1 MLRKV
6 TTGAFVALALV
17 ALSATRA
24 AAQNPYS
31 IEGPNVAHV
40 TDTDN
45 SGLAGGYSVPPCDS
59 PSPQACK
66 QNDPFGTKELSP
78 INGSTTKIG
87 PINTDALPTL
97 GPTTQAPK
105 TDLNTSWVQSK
116 VTGDGHIWLY
126 FGWRRQTA
134 NGSGFISIEI
144 EKAAAG
150 GPAGGCNY
158 DTATEA
164 QLTAN
169 CNPWAGRQDGD
180 FILLWDQQG
189 NSSHDIILR
198 RFSGPLGFGQTLGLG
213 APETLPANVAFAEYC
228 ADFFC
233 GETAVDLT
241 AAGLIGGSGCTSFSN
256 IIPGT
261 VTGNSDSADYKDVVL
276 APFPTISNCGTVNV
290 TKVTLDANGDPF
302 PSGTGTFRYTL
313 DRVGGED
320 IRYSVVTP
328 PGCATPAC
336 DETLK
341 LSIRTLTANGAT
353 ETHSSLIQGTNYR
366 LTENVSAAVL
376 GSEWSF
382 VGIVCVVDGLR
393 FPALPTQYGIN
404 GQTFSVLVGDHTD
417 CTITNKLVKTTPTFA
432 SIQTAK
438 LFDTVTITNA
448 QGHTPTGNITISMW
462 SDSTCTTPLG
472 SVSVSLDSA
481 GTGSTLSNSGTIS
494 VSVGTNN
501 SPRYWAVEYGGDAF
515 NNALTKQATCN
526 FESVLVTFA
535 PAQ

>member
-1 MLRKV
+1 MLRKF
-6 TTGAFVALALV
+6 TTGLFVAV
-17 ALSATRA
+17 AVIATSATRA

-31 IEGPNVAHV
+31 IEGTNVAIV
-40 TDTDN
+40 TDTNN
-45 SGLAGGYSVPPCDS
+45 SGVAGGYSVPPCDS

-66 QNDPFGTKELSP
+66 QNDPAGTKELSP

-87 PINTDALPTL
+87 VINTDALPTL

-116 VTGDGHIWLY
+116 VAADGHIWLY

-189 NSSHDIILR
+189 NTSHDIILR
-198 RFSGPLGFGQTLGLG
+198 RFSGPAGFGQNLGLG
-213 APETLPANVAFAEYC
+213 APETLPAGIALAEYC

-233 GETAVDLT
+233 GEAAVDLT
-241 AAGLIGGSGCTSFSN
+241 GAGLIGGSGCTSFSN

-261 VTGNSDSADYKDVVL
+261 VTGNSDTADYKDVVL
-276 APFPTISNCGTVNV
+276 APFPPISNCGTVNV
-290 TKVTLDANGDPF
+290 KKVTLDAQGNVF
-302 PSGTGTFRYTL
+302 SGTGNFRYTL
-313 DRVGGED
+313 DRTSGND
-320 IRYSVVTP
+320 IRFSVELPAGCTTP
-328 PGCATPAC
+328 DC

-341 LSIRTLTANGAT
+341 KSVRTLTSNGDS
-353 ETHSSLIQGTNYR
+353 ETHQNLIQGSDYR
-366 LTENVSAAVL
+366 LTENTTVAVI
-376 GSEWSF
+376 GAEWTF
-382 VGIVCVVDGLR
+382 VGIVCVVDGFR
-393 FPALPTQYGIN
+393 FPALPTTYGPN

-417 CTITNKLVKTTPTFA
+417 CTITNQLVKSTP
-432 SIQTAK
+432 SPSSVQTVK
-438 LFDTVTITNA
+438 VFDTITLTNA
-448 QGHTPTGNITISMW
+448 QGHVPTGNITISLW
-462 SDSTCTTPLG
+462 GDAGCSTTALG
-472 SVSVSLDSA
+472 SASVSLDNT
-481 GTGSTLSNSGTIS
+481 GTGSTLSANGI
-494 VSVGTNN
+494 VNSVGTNTTV
-501 SPRYWAVEYGGDAF
+501 YWAVEYAGDAF
-515 NNALTKQATCN
+515 NNGLTKQDTCKLEQVQVI
-526 FESVLVTFA
+526 FT
-535 PAQ
+535 PAQQ